1 LETPALKIHRE
12 VPAKKSELVNR
23 IAHRDIHELDAK
35 GKQLKKIIVKE
46 DKYIDEKAA
55 KTIEKMYGKL

>member
-12 VPAKKSELVNR
+12 VTANAEKLVNR

-35 GKQLKKIIVKE
+35 
-46 DKYIDEKAA
+46 
-55 KTIEKMYGKL
+55 